1 MPNIRRPWA
10 KLTRGAEGEVIA
22 SLSLIDHCADVAAC
36 CEAILQGSLIRRR
49 LARLAGQEDFS
60 AGQVARLCVLVA
72 LHDLGKANHGFQ
84 ARSVAP
90 DKRAKNAL
98 FAGHVREVVA
108 LFNPL
113 GYRATQ
119 RLVEVLPLEE
129 LAGWFTP
136 ADGGEEGWEVL
147 FLAVICHHGKPY
159 EPATVDH
166 RAELWDERDGVD
178 PFAAI
183 AALVVAAFGWFPEA
197 RAAGIEP
204 IAANTRFQHGFNGLV
219 TLADWLGSD
228 QEIFPFNPPSSPSS
242 QELLGSRIIFSRQ
255 QAARAVRRVGLDT
268 RHNAA
273 ALSPAPVGFEKVSK
287 YEPYPMQQT
296 LAELPM
302 AARGSLTILESETGS
317 GKTEAVLAR
326 FLRLHQAG
334 LVDGLYFG
342 LPTRTAATQLFER
355 VRKVCELA
363 WPEQDTRPAVVLAVP
378 GYLRF
383 DDYQGHPL
391 PGFEVRWQEG
401 GESGASPAQRERGW
415 AAERPKRYLAG
426 AVVVGTIDQ
435 ALLTVLAKPH
445 VHLRSTSLLRHLL
458 VVDEVHASDTFMTR
472 LLEEVLQV
480 QLAAGGHALLLS
492 ATLGAA
498 ARERFLAVDGR
509 AGSPSSSSAVTLQEA
524 IATPYPLI
532 CQRPVGGV
540 TESTGTPR
548 TGHDKEVTFELSP
561 LMEQAEAIAAR
572 ALEAASAGASVLVVR
587 NTVDG
592 CIAVQQALEGQARDC
607 GCTEKLFAVTSV
619 GDGSQ
624 PEAIMAPHH
633 GRFAVEDRKLLDT
646 AIEAAFGRQR
656 SKKGR
661 VAIATQTVEQSLDL
675 DADLLL
681 TDLCPMDVLLQRV
694 GRLHRHAR
702 PRPAGFGEVRCVVL
716 VPQERDL
723 GTLIRRS
730 GEARGPHGLGTVY
743 ADLRILEATWR
754 CLQEHLR
761 CSIPE
766 MNRLLVETSTHPQ
779 RLREL
784 AEELG
789 ERWREH
795 QMAVTGSYL
804 ADRRLAKY
812 FLVERGESFGHFSL
826 PTGDT
831 VAHIGTRLGL
841 DDRLA
846 NFESRPLGPFGQPVS
861 ELKIPGRWSRE
872 AGAEEVPLLDLAE
885 AGMIRFHF
893 AQRCFEYDRWGLRPH
908 KDNSPPVS
916 TQTEKPGSC

>member
-1 MPNIRRPWA
+1 M
-10 KLTRGAEGEVIA
+10 A

-36 CEAILQGSLIRRR
+36 CEAILRASLIRRR
-49 LARLAGQEDFS
+49 LARLAGLEDFS

-90 DKRAKNAL
+90 GQRPKNSRIV
-98 FAGHVREVVA
+98 GHVREVVA
-108 LFNPL
+108 LFKTPD
-113 GYRATQ
+113 YQATQ
-119 RLVEVLPLEE
+119 RFLEVLPYEE

-147 FLAVICHHGKPY
+147 LLAVICHHGKPY

-166 RAELWDERDGVD
+166 RANLWVERDGVD

-183 AALVVAAFGWFPEA
+183 ADLIAAAFGWFPQA
-197 RAAGIEP
+197 RDAGIEP
-204 IAANTRFQHGFNGLV
+204 IAATTQFQHGFNGLV

-228 QEIFPFNPPSSPSS
+228 QEIFPFDPPSSPSS
-242 QELLGSRIIFSRQ
+242 EEQLGSRITFSRQ
-255 QAARAVRRVGLDT
+255 QAASAVRRVGLDT

-273 ALSPAPVGFEKVSK
+273 ALSPAPVGFERVSK
-287 YEPYPMQQT
+287 YEPYPMQRT

-302 AARGSLTILESETGS
+302 AASGSLTILESETGS

-326 FLRLHQAG
+326 FLRLHQMG
-334 LVDGLYFG
+334 LVDGLYFA

-355 VRKVCELA
+355 VREVCARA
-363 WPEQDTRPAVVLAVP
+363 WPKEETRPAVVLAVP

-383 DDYQGHPL
+383 DDYQGRAL
-391 PGFEVRWQEG
+391 PGFKVLWQEEDG
-401 GESGASPAQRERGW
+401 SGASSEQRERGW

-426 AVVVGTIDQ
+426 AVVVGTVDQ
-435 ALLTVLAKPH
+435 ALLTALAKPH

-472 LLEEVLQV
+472 LLEEVLRIH
-480 QLAAGGHALLLS
+480 LAAGGHALLLS
-492 ATLGAA
+492 ATLGSA
-498 ARERFLAVDGR
+498 ARERFLAIDGR
-509 AGSPSSSSAVTLQEA
+509 SGSLKPPAVVTLPEA

-532 CQRPVGGV
+532 CQRPVGGA
-540 TESTGTPR
+540 TQPTATPR
-548 TGHDKEVTFELSP
+548 TGYDKEVTFELSP
-561 LMEQAEAIAAR
+561 LMEQAEAIATR

-592 CIAVQQALEGQARDC
+592 CIAVQQELEALARER
-607 GCTEKLFAVTSV
+607 GCTEKLFAVASAATS
-619 GDGSQ
+619 DGPHSG
-624 PEAIMAPHH
+624 AILAPHH

-646 AIEAAFGRQR
+646 AIEAAFGRHRDQQ
-656 SKKGR
+656 GR
-661 VAIATQTVEQSLDL
+661 VAVATQTVEQSLDL

-702 PRPAGFGEVRCVVL
+702 PRPAGFGEARCVVL
-716 VPQERDL
+716 VLQERDL
-723 GTLIRRS
+723 GRLIGRS
-730 GEARGPHGLGTVY
+730 GEAYGPHGLGTVY

-754 CLQEHLR
+754 CLEEHAR

-766 MNRLLVETSTHPQ
+766 MNRLLVESSTHPQ
-779 RLREL
+779 RLKDL
-784 AEELG
+784 AGELG

-795 QMAVTGSYL
+795 QTTLTGSYL

-831 VAHIGTRLGL
+831 VAQIGTRLGL

-846 NFESRPLGPFGQPVS
+846 RFGLPPPGPFGQPVP

-872 AGAEEVPLLDLAE
+872 AGPEEVPLLDLAE
-885 AGMIRFHF
+885 GGMIRFRF
-893 AQRCFEYDRWGLRPH
+893 AQRYFEYGRWGLLPAE
-908 KDNSPPVS
+908 NPPTDS
-916 TQTEKPGSC
+916 TESEKAGFSSVRGHLS